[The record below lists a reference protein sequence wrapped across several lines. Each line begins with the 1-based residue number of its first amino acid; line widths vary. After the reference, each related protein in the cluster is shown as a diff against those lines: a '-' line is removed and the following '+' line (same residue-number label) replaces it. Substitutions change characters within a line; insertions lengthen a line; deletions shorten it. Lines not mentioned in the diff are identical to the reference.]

1 MKAKAYLIDPVK
13 LQVTEVTLSGDYREI
28 YKHIHCEIFT
38 AVTINENGDSIFV
51 DDEGL
56 YAENQ
61 VFFIHTDYP
70 YQPLAG
76 YGLVLGC
83 DMETGESVSPICT
96 LEETI
101 SKVSFLTRFQVAL
114 WLKDHPDA

>member
-1 MKAKAYLIDPVK
+1 MKAYLIDPHK
-13 LQVTEVTLSGDYREI
+13 MQVTEVEIGNDYREI
-28 YKHIHCEIFT
+28 NELLHCDIFT
-38 AVTINENGDSIFV
+38 AVTISGNGDAIFV

-56 YAENQ
+56 FVADQ
-61 VFFIHTDYP
+61 VFFLHTDYP

-83 DMETGESVSPICT
+83 DMETGESRSPICS

-101 SKVSFLTRFQVAL
+101 KKVSFLTRYQVSL
-114 WLKDHPDA
+114 WLSDHPDA

>member
-1 MKAKAYLIDPVK
+1 MKAHLIDPVR
-13 LQVTEVTLSGDYREI
+13 LQVTEVTISEDYKEI
-28 YKHIHCEIFT
+28 YKQIHCETFT
-38 AVTINENGDSIFV
+38 AVTINENGDSIFI

-56 YAENQ
+56 YVANQ
-61 VFFIHTDYP
+61 VFFLHSNYP

-83 DMETGESVSPICT
+83 DMETGESRSPICK

-101 SKVSFLTRFQVAL
+101 SKVSFLTRYQVSL